1 MAADLGWR
9 MANEIEQRPA
19 WHRRRGVWVT
29 AGIVIVV
36 LAAVWVTLPF
46 FLRTYV
52 VKTLNKIPG
61 YSARLDGIDV
71 NLFRGEYTVRGIN
84 LIKTTGNVP
93 VPFFSA
99 PRVNLAIYWR
109 ALFHRQVVGVIDLE
123 NPKLNFVNAPTA
135 ESAQIGIPKDWLARV
150 KELSPVT
157 IARFDVHNGEIH
169 FRDFHRQP
177 QVDLSMTHV
186 EVIGKNLSTRGGQA
200 TIEAHG
206 QLAPRG
212 KFYLALR
219 ADPFATKPTFQ
230 LAAQMTGVELT
241 AWNDFL
247 EAYGGVTAKSG
258 EFEVSTEMNADH
270 GELKGYIKPIFI
282 RLKLIKVSDFKEH
295 PLRAIWETIVAG
307 VAELFT
313 NQPKDQIATR
323 IPLSG
328 SLDNPQTDLWATIG
342 ELLRNAYIQ
351 ALFPGLE
358 GWIKGNPPK

>member
-1 MAADLGWR
+1 
-9 MANEIEQRPA
+9 MANESEQRPG
-19 WHRRRGVWVT
+19 WQRRRGVWVT
-29 AGIVIVV
+29 AGIVTVGVV
-36 LAAVWVTLPF
+36 AVWVTLPF

-52 VKTLNKIPG
+52 VETLNKIPG
-61 YSARLDGIDV
+61 YAASLEGIDV
-71 NLFRGEYTVRGIN
+71 NLFRGKYAVRGIN
-84 LIKTTGNVP
+84 LKKTTGNVP
-93 VPFFSA
+93 VPFFA
-99 PRVNLAIYWR
+99 AATVDLAIYWR
-109 ALFHRQVVGVIDLE
+109 ALLQGQVVGVIDLE
-123 NPKLNFVNAPTA
+123 HPQLNFVNAPTA
-135 ESAQIGIPKDWLARV
+135 AAAQIGIPQEWLARV
-150 KELSPVT
+150 KQLSPVT

-186 EVIGKNLSTRGGQA
+186 AVVGKNLSTRGGA
-200 TIEAHG
+200 PASIEAQG

-219 ADPFATKPTFQ
+219 ADPLATKPTFQ
-230 LAAQMTGVELT
+230 LAAQMTDVALP

-258 EFEVSTEMNADH
+258 EFQVSTEMNADH
-270 GELKGYIKPIFI
+270 GELTGYIKPIFV
-282 RLKLIKVSDFKEH
+282 RLKLVKVSDFKEH

-328 SLDNPQTDLWATIG
+328 SLAQPQPDLWATVG

-358 GWIKGNPPK
+358 GWIKENSPK